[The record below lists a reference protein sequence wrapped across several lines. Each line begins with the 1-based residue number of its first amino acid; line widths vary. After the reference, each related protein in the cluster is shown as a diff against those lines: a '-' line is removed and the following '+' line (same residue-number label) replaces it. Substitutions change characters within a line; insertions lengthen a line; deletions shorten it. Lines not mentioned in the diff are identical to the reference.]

1 MSQIKIT
8 LPDKSER
15 SYEAGVTPLDVASSI
30 GPRLAKDTIVASID
44 GELVDIS
51 RNIKS
56 II

>member
-44 GELVDIS
+44 GN
-51 RNIKS
+51 RCRRR
-56 II
+56 